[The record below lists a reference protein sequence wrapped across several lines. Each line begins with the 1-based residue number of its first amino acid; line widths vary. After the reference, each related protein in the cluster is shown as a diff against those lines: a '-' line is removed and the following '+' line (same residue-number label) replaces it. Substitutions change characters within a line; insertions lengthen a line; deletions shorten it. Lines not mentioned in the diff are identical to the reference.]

1 MKKLLSLI
9 FALSLFLHTGLT
21 LAQGITFNEGD
32 INVQVSG
39 ETISGT
45 VNAGKINALSGKKVT
60 VGIKIFP
67 SDATKEMVEN
77 GAAPIQTYENIVPG
91 DAGGTANAPFSTTF
105 SASDLDPKKN
115 YPFAVTISIDGA
127 VSVTKLGEI
136 NTGDG
141 VVATQRK
148 IDLDLG
154 KKSYRLLAP
163 IPGMSMLLDPDL
175 CIEKKEQDPTTICD
189 INDFINFVLKLLI
202 GLAAVVLV
210 VRLIIEGYVY
220 MTTDVLFLKAGA
232 KKTFFD
238 ALLGLVVALAS
249 YLILNTINPK
259 LVENSLDV
267 PTSTFGVEED
277 LAIAFARSSQDRGT
291 LTPEQIKEMRV
302 QYGNKWAAF
311 KDHYIPARDRA
322 LPNISKGA
330 KTLMTAQAFFEGFYP
345 GSCSW
350 RTNNPGNIGNFD
362 CSIGSTSGYA
372 TLEEGIK
379 KQYDHLSKIVN
390 NANNSYLVGKRY
402 TLPAVKDS
410 GVWYPGVD
418 INPYKGTLQ
427 HYLWVYA
434 AGTRPPSGGV
444 SYKGYNNYLS
454 FILSFFKKE
463 GIPITEDTTMSQ
475 IFFIK

>member
-1 MKKLLSLI
+1 MTAMKKLLSLI

-267 PTSTFGVEED
+267 PTSTFEIDQFEGDSESYQKALTYTGGSTGMAGYD
-277 LAIAFARSSQDRGT
+277 ISSARFPSGISCPKTGGKGAIQSVANSFVGKITYNQTRRGT
-291 LTPEQIKEMRV
+291 PGPNNSFYLDCSSFVTTVLLCSGITPSYNYAQTTTMFKGKERIV
-302 QYGNKWAAF
+302 GE
-311 KDHYIPARDRA
+311 
-322 LPNISKGA
+322 NISTQGSAGFVNGKELKVGDLLGWTAEDKVSCKKGGA
-330 KTLMTAQAFFEGFYP
+330 CSGHVLMYVGNGMVMDSHSGEGK
-345 GSCSW
+345 
-350 RTNNPGNIGNFD
+350 NPGESVDRPF
-362 CSIGSTSGYA
+362 S
-372 TLEEGIK
+372 LEK
-379 KQYDHLSKIVN
+379 YKSK
-390 NANNSYLVGKRY
+390 YR
-402 TLPAVKDS
+402 
-410 GVWYPGVD
+410 
-418 INPYKGTLQ
+418 
-427 HYLWVYA
+427 WVY
-434 AGTRPPSGGV
+434 R
-444 SYKGYNNYLS
+444 L
-454 FILSFFKKE
+454 
-463 GIPITEDTTMSQ
+463 
-475 IFFIK
+475 